1 MKEYPVTSKLCWLCT
16 TSFCCFFFVKVGFN
30 SITTNEAFG
39 SYETQNKSTSF
50 ALSKEKE
57 SLHKKL
63 FKAVAAGDLQ
73 ELDALLANQVSF
85 GVQNFDKRTPL

>member
-1 MKEYPVTSKLCWLCT
+1 MYNFLLL
-16 TSFCCFFFVKVGFN
+16 FFFVKVGFN

-85 GVQNFDKRTPL
+85 GVQNFDKRTPLWVE